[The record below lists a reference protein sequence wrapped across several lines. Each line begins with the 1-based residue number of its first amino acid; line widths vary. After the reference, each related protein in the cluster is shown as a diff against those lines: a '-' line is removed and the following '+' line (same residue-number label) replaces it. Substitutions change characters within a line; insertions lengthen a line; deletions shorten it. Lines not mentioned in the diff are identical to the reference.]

1 MGLLDALQDPTFRA
15 DVKKNARNL
24 AQSAS
29 NTLAENVT
37 MPVDAMAWIL
47 RKAGVPIPDN
57 PVMGGDWMRQNGL
70 TAAVQ
75 PGPSAMAGETLG
87 LLAPIAAT
95 KQGAAAVAKGLLSP

>member
-29 NTLAENVT
+29 NTLAENIS
-37 MPVDAMAWIL
+37 MPVDLTAMLL
-47 RKAGVPIPDN
+47 RKAGLPIPEN

-75 PGPSAMAGETLG
+75 PGPSALAGETLG
-87 LLAPIAAT
+87 LLAPIGFVKT
-95 KQGAAAVAKGLLSP
+95 DKLKGLLSP